1 MPGTPKEIE
10 LKLAV
15 SPADVAGLKVH
26 PTFAELLSSPV
37 RTEDLTSV
45 YFDTDQRD
53 LRERGVTLRVR
64 RKGDQFIQTIK
75 STASAGSTLERDEW
89 ETPLHD
95 GQPDLDSAANT

>member
-1 MPGTPKEIE
+1 MYCEALHSSRSMPGTPKEIE

-15 SPADVAGLKVH
+15 SPADVAALKVH

-89 ETPLHD
+89 E
-95 GQPDLDSAANT
+95 